1 MKALNV
7 LKYVGFGILGVG
19 FMIGVIFGIQ
29 ALWNWL
35 IPVLFNGPELT
46 FWQTVGLFFLSKIL
60 LTGVAPGSHHP
71 HDKKW
76 KEKYH
81 SKFKK
86 TPEGDQNIVTAEQT

>member
-35 IPVLFNGPELT
+35 IPLLFNGPELT
-46 FWQTVGLFFLSKIL
+46 FWQTVGIFFLSKIL
-60 LTGVAPGSHHP
+60 LTGISPGSHHN
-71 HDKKW
+71 HDEKW
-76 KEKYH
+76 KKKYH
-81 SKFKK
+81 NKFKRAPK
-86 TPEGDQNIVTAEQT
+86 EDQNIVTAEQA